1 MTDPKKI
8 AVIVLSV
15 LFVITMT
22 LLANLTFFAAKGAR
36 YTAAD
41 GESDRLSSAT
51 RDALL
56 AEQIQELRV
65 RVDALDA
72 K

>member
-1 MTDPKKI
+1 MTEPRKI
-8 AVIVLSV
+8 AVVVLSM

-36 YTAAD
+36 YTAID
-41 GESDRLSSAT
+41 GEQDRLASAT

-56 AEQIQELRV
+56 AEQIQELRL